1 VRVALRVCWRSQ
13 MAELTLEIVEG
24 PGAGRQIDLDRPI
37 VIGRAPEVDL
47 VLEDGQV
54 SRRHARVSPASDGSA
69 VVEDLESA
77 NGTFVNHNELHG
89 PARLDPSDE
98 LLIGVT
104 LIEVRSK
111 EQVAAQASVLR
122 AIPPALASA
131 PRTPDYISPAV
142 ASAEAGGE
150 QAPRSAGMR
159 ELDKFLDV
167 RVRRRAQLAPLA
179 LLTLIALALIIYFAT
194 Q

>member
-1 VRVALRVCWRSQ
+1 